1 MITTNQDTQKEAEEI
16 KRNARAAYLR
26 GEISLDD
33 FLAICRQAEKD
44 TLEVVA

>member
-1 MITTNQDTQKEAEEI
+1 MITTNKETQKEADEI

-26 GEISLDD
+26 DEISLDD